1 MAHLIVGTVRGPD
14 GTPLPEARAYFVSG
28 PGPFPDV
35 AALTNERGE
44 FSLTVPS
51 PGPYRI
57 ECAAEGFDP
66 QIVGVDAEESG
77 ETQVAVTL
85 RRSPAGETERE
96 EP

>member
-1 MAHLIVGTVRGPD
+1 MPHLIVGTVRDRD
-14 GTPLPEARAYFVSG
+14 GSPLPEVRAYFVSG

-44 FSLTVPS
+44 FALAAPS

-77 ETQVAVTL
+77 ETQVAVSL
-85 RRSPAGETERE
+85 RRSPAGEAERE
-96 EP
+96 ES